1 MLISCQYVTQAIKV
15 TNIIILATNLL
26 SQDVQSC
33 HGKNQTIYEQFRV
46 MDSTSKLVHWSKRD
60 TIFSILLTIA
70 NDNLNQ
76 WHFCFFVV
84 VVVFLVP
91 PQFTEVPKQLLT
103 VKESTVASVTCRAFG
118 SPAPVIQW
126 SKAFASLPK
135 RRATVVNGTL
145 KITSFS
151 LKDVGTYQ
159 CKATNK
165 LGSISSSTTLS
176 IVKGEKERFV

>member
-1 MLISCQYVTQAIKV
+1 M
-15 TNIIILATNLL
+15 
-26 SQDVQSC
+26 
-33 HGKNQTIYEQFRV
+33 
-46 MDSTSKLVHWSKRD
+46 
-60 TIFSILLTIA
+60 
-70 NDNLNQ
+70 
-76 WHFCFFVV
+76 
-84 VVVFLVP
+84 P

-118 SPAPVIQW
+118 SPPPVIQW

-135 RRATVVNGTL
+135 GRATVVNGTL

-176 IVKGEKERFV
+176 IIKGEKERFV